1 MWIILITHRTFF
13 SLILVIPKL
22 HLYHKT
28 VLSWIVCDK
37 CVTHSSLITAVKIS
51 MFSKRKLSVKM
62 MWEFFIS
69 QVHLASYIIQISSIL
84 NKATTVPM
92 LKLIEL
98 CQRRLMCFLKSFLL
112 DLSRNN
118 SRPPPPPRKYTMNF
132 VSHWDNK
139 IYSSDINIITYFAGI
154 QLLYKGKDM
163 TIGF

>member
-22 HLYHKT
+22 QLYHKT

-37 CVTHSSLITAVKIS
+37 CVTRSSLITAVKIS
-51 MFSKRKLSVKM
+51 MFSERKLSVKM

-112 DLSRNN
+112 DLSRKN
-118 SRPPPPPRKYTMNF
+118 SRPPHPGNIPRYLSFIETIRF
-132 VSHWDNK
+132 
-139 IYSSDINIITYFAGI
+139 T
-154 QLLYKGKDM
+154 LL
-163 TIGF
+163 ILIL